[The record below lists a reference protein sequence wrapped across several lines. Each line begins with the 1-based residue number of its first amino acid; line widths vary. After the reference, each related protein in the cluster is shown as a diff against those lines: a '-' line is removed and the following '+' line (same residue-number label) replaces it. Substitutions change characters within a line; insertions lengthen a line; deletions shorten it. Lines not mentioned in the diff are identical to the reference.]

1 MNNKLLYLL
10 ASLLVSNAAM
20 GQILKGKVTNEQGAP
35 VEFANVVLLSLP
47 DSAFVQGTISN
58 QEGTFHISASEEKY
72 LLRISCIGYTT
83 LHKHCT
89 AGDMGT
95 LQLSADTQ
103 QLGEVVVKG
112 DLPQTRLKDGARLT
126 AVAGSILE
134 KAGTAEDLLNR
145 VPGLS
150 ADGGRVNVFGRG
162 TAEVYINGRKVRDHT
177 ELDRLASDNIKSVEV
192 VNNPG
197 ARYAASVKAVVRIVT
212 KKAQGD
218 GWGFNNRLVT
228 KYRYDWSVLD
238 QLNFN
243 YRKNGFD
250 LTGML
255 YGSDRKS
262 ESYKTV
268 EQDTYLNQLW
278 QQDSRYEDRSHKQL
292 LSGMLSM
299 NWQIEPERSLGVR
312 YTYKRTPKERR
323 NFDMATTLLQDGQ
336 WNEDAVNMN
345 AGNEQNTDHR
355 VNAYYYGKWKKW
367 TVDFNADGIWNETSE
382 TERGRE
388 QVRGEDGNE
397 SNATI
402 TTLGNNKNALYA
414 AKLML
419 SRGMAGGELSVGS
432 EYSHNNRTNLYYNE
446 EGILQNDDSE
456 IREGIWGVF
465 AEYSHPLGQGGVQA
479 GVRYERMKSDYL
491 LSGKKVDEQSRT
503 YDNVFPSVSFFHP
516 LGKTQLQLSYA
527 ADITR
532 PNYSQLCGAI
542 TYLNRY
548 TYESG
553 NPLLQPML
561 RHNLTLDFSYAQL
574 YLSLGYQ
581 HVRNEM
587 VSYYDTYSP
596 DEPAISLIYE
606 KNIAAYDKVSALAVY
621 SPKIGCWN
629 PQFIAGVEQQWY
641 TADTPRGVVV

>member
-388 QVRGEDGNE
+388 QVRG
-397 SNATI
+397 
-402 TTLGNNKNALYA
+402 
-414 AKLML
+414 
-419 SRGMAGGELSVGS
+419 
-432 EYSHNNRTNLYYNE
+432 
-446 EGILQNDDSE
+446 
-456 IREGIWGVF
+456 
-465 AEYSHPLGQGGVQA
+465 
-479 GVRYERMKSDYL
+479 
-491 LSGKKVDEQSRT
+491 
-503 YDNVFPSVSFFHP
+503 
-516 LGKTQLQLSYA
+516 
-527 ADITR
+527 
-532 PNYSQLCGAI
+532 
-542 TYLNRY
+542 
-548 TYESG
+548 
-553 NPLLQPML
+553 
-561 RHNLTLDFSYAQL
+561 
-574 YLSLGYQ
+574 
-581 HVRNEM
+581 
-587 VSYYDTYSP
+587 
-596 DEPAISLIYE
+596 
-606 KNIAAYDKVSALAVY
+606 
-621 SPKIGCWN
+621 
-629 PQFIAGVEQQWY
+629 
-641 TADTPRGVVV
+641 

>member
-1 MNNKLLYLL
+1 MR
-10 ASLLVSNAAM
+10 V
-20 GQILKGKVTNEQGAP
+20 
-35 VEFANVVLLSLP
+35 
-47 DSAFVQGTISN
+47 
-58 QEGTFHISASEEKY
+58 
-72 LLRISCIGYTT
+72 SCIGYTT

-218 GWGFNNRLVT
+218 GWGFNNRLVA

-238 QLNFN
+238 QLNVN

-255 YGSDRKS
+255 YGSDRRS

-268 EQDTYLNQLW
+268 EQDTYLNRLW

-312 YTYKRTPKERR
+312 YTYKRTPRGRR
-323 NFDMATTLLQDGQ
+323 NFDMTTTLLQDGQ
-336 WNEDAVNMN
+336 WDEDAVNMN
-345 AGNEQNTDHR
+345 VGNEQNTDHR

-367 TVDFNADGIWNETSE
+367 TVDFNADGIWNETNE

-388 QVRGEDGNE
+388 QVRDRDGNE

-402 TTLGNNKNALYA
+402 TTMGNNKNALYCSQTDA
-414 AKLML
+414 FE
-419 SRGMAGGELSVGS
+419 RCGRRRIFGWF
-432 EYSHNNRTNLYYNE
+432 R
-446 EGILQNDDSE
+446 I
-456 IREGIWGVF
+456 F
-465 AEYSHPLGQGGVQA
+465 AQQPH
-479 GVRYERMKSDYL
+479 K
-491 LSGKKVDEQSRT
+491 
-503 YDNVFPSVSFFHP
+503 
-516 LGKTQLQLSYA
+516 
-527 ADITR
+527 
-532 PNYSQLCGAI
+532 
-542 TYLNRY
+542 
-548 TYESG
+548 
-553 NPLLQPML
+553 PLL
-561 RHNLTLDFSYAQL
+561 
-574 YLSLGYQ
+574 
-581 HVRNEM
+581 
-587 VSYYDTYSP
+587 
-596 DEPAISLIYE
+596 
-606 KNIAAYDKVSALAVY
+606 
-621 SPKIGCWN
+621 
-629 PQFIAGVEQQWY
+629 
-641 TADTPRGVVV
+641 